1 MSRLQTPLGSS
12 PHSPISSPL
21 CVLLGLAPCV
31 LPLTSAPIFALPL
44 PHLHAD
50 LYHLHLPYHIVFR
63 WVSLSPTPSPSS
75 LPDLTA
81 MASPQLPVSP
91 CCFLAQAQPLSC
103 SHNPTSLSVLPL
115 WVPHR
120 NVLLQ
125 PDGLSRPGQGVVR
138 RRRWHPTPVL
148 LPGKSHG
155 RALFRCARPSGVPRG
170 PAASTGPHP
179 RGSSRISS

>member
-103 SHNPTSLSVLPL
+103 SHNPSSLSVLPL

-125 PDGLSRPGQGVVR
+125 PDGLSVSPWGISLECSDTSPQGNCC
-138 RRRWHPTPVL
+138 L
-148 LPGKSHG
+148 
-155 RALFRCARPSGVPRG
+155 
-170 PAASTGPHP
+170 
-179 RGSSRISS
+179 